1 MRTLPAARLR
11 RPILPL
17 LTLAALGLGAAP
29 AWAEP
34 PHRCEAVFVGPT
46 KECELLGTWTVS
58 GVARSEDAARK
69 VALGRLAELMIAAL
83 DERAAKTAGT
93 ASAALAEGQRKS
105 CPAAAPA
112 AATVVCYPEP
122 ALAEDQLCFA
132 QLRVPDCYR
141 GPSIDLQGV
150 GYKMVEKARD
160 QICAQV
166 DLELERAGATALS
179 RLSCQ
184 VECMQRAEV
193 RCAAS
198 GAGR

>member
-1 MRTLPAARLR
+1 MRTHSAPPLR
-11 RPILPL
+11 GPLLPL
-17 LTLAALGLGAAP
+17 LAVVALSLGATS
-29 AWAEP
+29 AWAEA

-58 GVARSEDAARK
+58 GVGRSEGGARK

-93 ASAALAEGQRKS
+93 ASAALAESQRKS

-122 ALAEDQLCFA
+122 TLAEDQLCFG
-132 QLRVPDCYR
+132 QLRVPECYR

-150 GYKMVEKARD
+150 GYKMLEKARD
-160 QICAQV
+160 QICTEV